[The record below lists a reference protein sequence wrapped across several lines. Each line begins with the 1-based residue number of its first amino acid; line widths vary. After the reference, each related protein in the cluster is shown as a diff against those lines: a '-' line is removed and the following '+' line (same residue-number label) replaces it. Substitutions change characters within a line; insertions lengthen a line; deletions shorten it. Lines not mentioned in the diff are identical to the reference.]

1 MRLFLITLALMAS
14 LLPAVS
20 FADDPER
27 QAAIQ
32 SVEDYLGS
40 LSTLKARFV
49 QIAND
54 GKQVEGTF
62 YLKRPGRMR
71 IDYDPPVKD
80 FIVADGALIYYYDAE
95 LKQVSDT
102 PISRSLADFFLRKE
116 LRLSGDVSVSDVK
129 RDNGSDVKD
138 GKPTL
143 QLSIVQTSNPLAGS
157 LTLILNQNPL
167 QLQSWRV
174 VDSQGIVTEVKLL
187 DIETGIHLDS
197 NLFHYYDPAHK
208 EHLYNNK

>member
-1 MRLFLITLALMAS
+1 MRPFLIIIAFMAF
-14 LLPAVS
+14 LLPAAS

-54 GKQVEGTF
+54 GRQVQGTF

-80 FIVADGALIYYYDAE
+80 FIVADGTLIYYYDAE

-102 PISRSLADFFLRKE
+102 AISRSLADFFLRKE

-129 RDNGSDVKD
+129 RDEK
-138 GKPTL
+138 TL